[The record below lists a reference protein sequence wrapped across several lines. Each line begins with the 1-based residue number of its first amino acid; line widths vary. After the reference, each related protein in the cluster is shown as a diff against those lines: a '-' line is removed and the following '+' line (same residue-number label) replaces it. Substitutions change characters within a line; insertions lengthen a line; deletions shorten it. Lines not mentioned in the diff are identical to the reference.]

1 MLVSSDSTVSHL
13 QIHLWCFIFQLYKKQ
28 NKLLWSLE
36 TRRTE
41 PRKSEI
47 FDPVIL
53 LRCCNN
59 GSVQRGKIMLVPCAH
74 VRKQNQFRERG
85 GSYVKCW
92 SEVLFFFYLT
102 PHAAVVSAKRH
113 VRFTFGLVYFWDR
126 LVHFAVCV
134 LPMRRPY
141 SENNPVCAP
150 TNRKIRS
157 GAIRQIS
164 GRLCYVKNVILF
176 IVIMCIRRILLLPYR
191 PRWCRKILQP
201 CSCWFTAPTVKALLN
216 RDDCDR
222 YLYTGQRKDRGN
234 LQK

>member
-1 MLVSSDSTVSHL
+1 MVILFRYFPTFKIWFIPTRIEAVFVGWLKPQVLLGNRAWNRSIRHPSAFMLVSSDSTVSHL

-92 SEVLFFFYLT
+92 SEVFFFFLFDPSCCSRVCQKT
-102 PHAAVVSAKRH
+102 RQVHLWIGIFLGQACTFCCLRAANEE
-113 VRFTFGLVYFWDR
+113 
-126 LVHFAVCV
+126 AVF
-134 LPMRRPY
+134 
-141 SENNPVCAP
+141 
-150 TNRKIRS
+150 RKQS
-157 GAIRQIS
+157 
-164 GRLCYVKNVILF
+164 RLCSN
-176 IVIMCIRRILLLPYR
+176 
-191 PRWCRKILQP
+191 
-201 CSCWFTAPTVKALLN
+201 
-216 RDDCDR
+216 
-222 YLYTGQRKDRGN
+222 
-234 LQK
+234 